1 MPYPFSRANTV
12 PEALRASPGAQL
24 RTGEAGSALP
34 RLETAPSPGIAV
46 SHLGGGTCFMR
57 PGWRGGAP
65 ATDIKIPP

>member
-34 RLETAPSPGIAV
+34 DGDGAV
-46 SHLGGGTCFMR
+46 AGDSGFSSRRRHLFHASWVAR
-57 PGWRGGAP
+57 WRP